1 MIGLYIASS
10 LASLAVILV
19 MAYLLVLVR
28 PPKKTSPD
36 ATLLRD
42 YAHRGLHGKEAPENS
57 LKAFGLAC
65 EAGFGIELDVQ
76 LSRDGEVMVFHDYSL
91 LRMTGCDRMLSELDA
106 AELATLSLDGTDQ
119 TIPTL
124 RQVLEL
130 VAGRVPILIEL
141 KGEDT
146 NTALCAKVA
155 ALLRD
160 YEGPFCMESFN
171 PLLIGH
177 MKKLFPETFCGLLY
191 TNVCRDKKKC
201 SLLNILLTAMAL
213 NVVAKPDFIAYNKAD
228 RGSLPVRITTGLYGA
243 GKAVWTI
250 TTAEELEIAHQR
262 GEMPIFEKIV

>member
-1 MIGLYIASS
+1 MTAVLIVFLVLLI
-10 LASLAVILV
+10 LAVVYVSMI
-19 MAYLLVLVR
+19 MPRATEQPDMSKVL
-28 PPKKTSPD
+28 T
-36 ATLLRD
+36 D

-130 VAGRVPILIEL
+130 VAGRVPLLIEL

-243 GKAVWTI
+243 GKATWTI
-250 TTAEELEIAHQR
+250 TTAEELEISHQR